1 VTRILL
7 CANNIDELGGAQR
20 VVHLLADGFQR
31 RGHDVTEVGITPFEP
46 AHAAVGDVPRHVLMP
61 QVWPKKSTQT
71 ERTRAQLRSTAVGQM
86 AELLRSIGDEQGV
99 IITAQVWS
107 MEILADAL
115 ALVAPSVRKQ
125 WKVIGQYHGAYAA
138 AASGRDLGRIL
149 RSYRD
154 VTIFTALTAEDGSAF
169 TRAGLRNVR
178 AMPNPLA
185 FWPEET
191 TRQIG
196 PDQVLTY
203 LGRLSEEKGVDLL
216 IDAWSLLADRHP
228 TWRLRIV
235 GDGPMADRL
244 REQAALLAGMERIDW
259 DSPTVDPASVLLT
272 SDLVVLPSRT
282 EGLPLVIAEAQGC
295 GVPVVATDCSSGVRQ
310 LIGDWGRLAPR
321 GDSRAL
327 AEVLDEAMADPAWRA
342 ESGRRARVE
351 MQPYRLDAVMNAWEK
366 LLGQVLR

>member
-1 VTRILL
+1 MTQIVI

-20 VVHLLADGFQR
+20 VVHLLADGFHR
-31 RGHDVTEVGITPFEP
+31 RGHEVTAVGVTPYEP
-46 AHAAVGDVPRHVLMP
+46 AHPMPGGFDRRVLMP
-61 QVWPKKSTQT
+61 DVWPKKSAQT
-71 ERTRAQLRSTAVGQM
+71 ERIRANLRATAVSQLV
-86 AELLRSIGDEQGV
+86 ELLRTKGHEPGV

-115 ALVAPSVRKQ
+115 AVLNPAARAR
-125 WKVIGQYHGAYAA
+125 WKVIGQYHGSFAA
-138 AASGRDLGRIL
+138 AASGRDLARVQ
-149 RSYRD
+149 RSYQD
-154 VTIFTALTAEDGSAF
+154 VSIFTALSVEDAVAF
-169 TRAGLRNVR
+169 TAAGLRNMR
-178 AMPNPLA
+178 SMPNPLA
-185 FWPEET
+185 FWPAQPAELSSDEPT
-191 TRQIG
+191 
-196 PDQVLTY
+196 LTY
-203 LGRLSEEKGVDLL
+203 LGRLSQEKGVDLL